1 MTTADGAIARN
12 RRAGLAETLARFREV
27 GILIFLAAMVAV
39 ATGVEPRFLTPGN
52 WENILLDI
60 SLLAIVA
67 CGETMIIISKNIDI
81 SVGSS
86 LGLCAMVVGLL
97 FKFHPQVPILVGL
110 LLGIALGMLL
120 GAINGT
126 LVTAFKVP
134 PLITTLSTLSVYR
147 GLTFLAS
154 GGWQVD
160 PNDIPPDLI
169 SWAQTSPIRI
179 PLLVII
185 AAAVAVAVT
194 LFLRFTRVGRDIYAV
209 GNNPN
214 AARLRGIEVNRVV
227 FLVFVIAGGL
237 AGLAGVLYA
246 SRYGTV
252 NPADAGVGF
261 ELTVI
266 AATVIGG
273 ANILGGSGTILGSV
287 LGSLLL
293 GVLGNAMAV
302 TNVSGFYQKFAQGL
316 VILLAVTVDAVIHN
330 QLQSRKQ

>member
-1 MTTADGAIARN
+1 MTTAEKAIVRN
-12 RRAGLAETLARFREV
+12 PRAGLAETLARFREV
-27 GILIFLAAMVAV
+27 GILVFLAAMVVV
-39 ATGVEPRFLTPGN
+39 ATAAEPRFLTLGN

-67 CGETMIIISKNIDI
+67 CGETMVIISKNIDI

-97 FKFHPQVPILVGL
+97 FKFHPQFPIFIGL
-110 LLGIALGMLL
+110 LIGIALGMLL
-120 GAINGT
+120 GAVNGT
-126 LVTAFKVP
+126 LITLFKVP
-134 PLITTLSTLSVYR
+134 PLITTLATLSVYR
-147 GLTFLAS
+147 GLTFLVS

-185 AAAVAVAVT
+185 AAVVAVAVT
-194 LFLRFTRVGRDIYAV
+194 MFLRYARLGRDIYAV
-209 GNNPN
+209 GNNPS
-214 AARLRGIEVNRVV
+214 AARLRGIEVSRVV
-227 FLVFVIAGGL
+227 FLVFIFAGGL

-252 NPADAGVGF
+252 NPADAGVGL

-273 ANILGGSGTILGSV
+273 TNILGGSGTILGSV

-316 VILLAVTVDAVIHN
+316 VILLAVIVDAIIHN

>member
-1 MTTADGAIARN
+1 MTTADKTVAGN
-12 RRAGLAETLARFREV
+12 RQAKMAETLSRFREV
-27 GILIFLAAMVAV
+27 GILIFLAAMVVV
-39 ATGVEPRFLTPGN
+39 ATAVEPRFLAPAN

-67 CGETMIIISKNIDI
+67 CGETMVIISKNIDI

-97 FKFHPQVPILVGL
+97 FKFYPSFPILLGL
-110 LLGIALGMLL
+110 LVGILLGMLL
-120 GAINGT
+120 GAVNGG

-134 PLITTLSTLSVYR
+134 PLITTLATLSVYR
-147 GLTFLAS
+147 GLTFLFS
-154 GGWQVD
+154 GGRQVD
-160 PNDIPPDLI
+160 PNDIPPALI

-179 PLLVII
+179 PWLVII
-185 AAAVAVAVT
+185 AFLVAAVVA
-194 LFLRFTRVGRDIYAV
+194 LFLHFTRLGRDIYAV

-227 FLVFVIAGGL
+227 FLVFVFAGGL

-273 ANILGGSGTILGSV
+273 TNILGGSGTILGSV

-293 GVLGNAMAV
+293 GVLGNALAV
-302 TNVSGFYQKFAQGL
+302 TGVSGFYQKFAQGF
-316 VILLAVTVDAVIHN
+316 VILLAVIVDAIIHN
-330 QLQSRKQ
+330 QLQSRK